1 MACEIG
7 CFKGIQ
13 YMHCVPKKKLVMF
26 FFTFTFYSLFA
37 ELVFNKLGK
46 YVRFTF
52 TIFLFAESDKDTQEA
67 SSDHQ
72 QCDCTLL

>member
-1 MACEIG
+1 MHLHVIEHKM
-7 CFKGIQ
+7 FLNLNLIQ
-13 YMHCVPKKKLVMF
+13 YAWLSKN
-26 FFTFTFYSLFA
+26 FTFTFYSLFA